1 MDVNAFKVPTPEHA
15 DYGTKRR
22 YITHTGILPEIDKPA
37 TTDEEIEQYV
47 DKFYTMC
54 DNTRVKSEAS
64 SEVVDQPTN
73 EKAEEQVKEPVTDP
87 VKEEPAKEPA
97 EEEVVESPKE
107 TPEESTISTEE

>member
-22 YITHTGILPEIDKPA
+22 YITHTGILPEIDKPT

-64 SEVVDQPTN
+64 SEVVD
-73 EKAEEQVKEPVTDP
+73 EKVEEQVKEP
-87 VKEEPAKEPA
+87 AKEPV
-97 EEEVVESPKE
+97 EEEVAKDPVDE

>member
-64 SEVVDQPTN
+64 SEVVDQPTD
-73 EKAEEQVKEPVTDP
+73 EPTDEQVKEPV
-87 VKEEPAKEPA
+87 KEPV
-97 EEEVVESPKE
+97 EGEVVENPTEE

>member
-15 DYGTKRR
+15 EYGTKRR
-22 YITHTGILPEIDKPA
+22 YITHTGILPEIDKPT

-64 SEVVDQPTN
+64 SEVVDQPTK
-73 EKAEEQVKEPVTDP
+73 EKVEEQVKEPVEDP
-87 VKEEPAKEPA
+87 VKEEPAKEPT
-97 EEEVVESPKE
+97 EEI
-107 TPEESTISTEE
+107 PEESTISTEE

>member
-64 SEVVDQPTN
+64 SEVVG
-73 EKAEEQVKEPVTDP
+73 EQTKEP
-87 VKEEPAKEPA
+87 ANEPA
-97 EEEVVESPKE
+97 EEVVKDPVDENP
-107 TPEESTISTEE
+107 TEESTISTEE

>member
-64 SEVVDQPTN
+64 SEVVG
-73 EKAEEQVKEPVTDP
+73 EQTR
-87 VKEEPAKEPA
+87 EPAKEPA
-97 EEEVVESPKE
+97 EEEVVKDPVDE
-107 TPEESTISTEE
+107 TPTEESTISTEE

>member
-22 YITHTGILPEIDKPA
+22 YITHTGILPEIDKPT

-54 DNTRVKSEAS
+54 DNTRVKSEAK
-64 SEVVDQPTN
+64 SEVVG
-73 EKAEEQVKEPVTDP
+73 EQTK
-87 VKEEPAKEPA
+87 EPAKEPA
-97 EEEVVESPKE
+97 EEEVVKDPVDETPKE
-107 TPEESTISTEE
+107 PTEESTISTEE

>member
-22 YITHTGILPEIDKPA
+22 YITHTGILPEIDKPT

-73 EKAEEQVKEPVTDP
+73 EKVEEQVKEPV
-87 VKEEPAKEPA
+87 KEPA
-97 EEEVVESPKE
+97 EEEVVKGPVDE
-107 TPEESTISTEE
+107 TPTEESTISTEE

>member
-64 SEVVDQPTN
+64 SEVVD
-73 EKAEEQVKEPVTDP
+73 EKVEEQVKEP
-87 VKEEPAKEPA
+87 A
-97 EEEVVESPKE
+97 EEVVKDPVDENP
-107 TPEESTISTEE
+107 TEESTISTEE

>member
-15 DYGTKRR
+15 EYGTKRR
-22 YITHTGILPEIDKPA
+22 YITHTGILPEIDKPT

-64 SEVVDQPTN
+64 SEVVG
-73 EKAEEQVKEPVTDP
+73 EQADEQT
-87 VKEEPAKEPA
+87 KEPA
-97 EEEVVESPKE
+97 EEVVKDPVDENP
-107 TPEESTISTEE
+107 TEESTISTEE

>member
-15 DYGTKRR
+15 EYGTKRR
-22 YITHTGILPEIDKPA
+22 YITHTGILPEIDKPT

-64 SEVVDQPTN
+64 SEVVD
-73 EKAEEQVKEPVTDP
+73 EKVEEQIK
-87 VKEEPAKEPA
+87 EPAKEPT
-97 EEEVVESPKE
+97 EEEVVKDPVDE

>member
-15 DYGTKRR
+15 EYGTKRR
-22 YITHTGILPEIDKPA
+22 YITHTGILPEIDKPT

-64 SEVVDQPTN
+64 SEVVG
-73 EKAEEQVKEPVTDP
+73 EQTK
-87 VKEEPAKEPA
+87 EPAKEPV
-97 EEEVVESPKE
+97 EEEVVTDPVDETPTE

>member
-22 YITHTGILPEIDKPA
+22 YITHTGILPEIDKPT

-73 EKAEEQVKEPVTDP
+73 ERVEEP

-97 EEEVVESPKE
+97 EGEVVESPKE

>member
-22 YITHTGILPEIDKPA
+22 YITHTGILPEIDKPT

-47 DKFYTMC
+47 DKLYTMC

-64 SEVVDQPTN
+64 SEVVG
-73 EKAEEQVKEPVTDP
+73 EQTK
-87 VKEEPAKEPA
+87 EPAKEPA
-97 EEEVVESPKE
+97 EEEVVKDPVDE
-107 TPEESTISTEE
+107 TPTEESTISTEE

>member
-22 YITHTGILPEIDKPA
+22 YITHTGILPEIDNPT

-73 EKAEEQVKEPVTDP
+73 EQVNES
-87 VKEEPAKEPA
+87 AKEST
-97 EEEVVESPKE
+97 EEVVKDPVDE
-107 TPEESTISTEE
+107 TPTEESTISTEE

>member
-64 SEVVDQPTN
+64 SEVVD
-73 EKAEEQVKEPVTDP
+73 EKAEEQVKEP
-87 VKEEPAKEPA
+87 A
-97 EEEVVESPKE
+97 EEVVKDPVDENP
-107 TPEESTISTEE
+107 TEESTISTEE

>member
-15 DYGTKRR
+15 EYGTKRR
-22 YITHTGILPEIDKPA
+22 YITHTGILPEIDKPT

-64 SEVVDQPTN
+64 SEVVG
-73 EKAEEQVKEPVTDP
+73 EQTKEPV
-87 VKEEPAKEPA
+87 
-97 EEEVVESPKE
+97 EEEVVKDPVDETPKE
-107 TPEESTISTEE
+107 PTEESTISTEG

>member
-15 DYGTKRR
+15 EYGTKRR

-64 SEVVDQPTN
+64 SEVVG
-73 EKAEEQVKEPVTDP
+73 EQTK
-87 VKEEPAKEPA
+87 EPAKEPA
-97 EEEVVESPKE
+97 EEEVVENPGE

>member
-15 DYGTKRR
+15 EYGTKRR

-54 DNTRVKSEAS
+54 DNTRVKSEVS
-64 SEVVDQPTN
+64 SEVVDQPTE
-73 EKAEEQVKEPVTDP
+73 EKVEKQVKEPVEDP
-87 VKEEPAKEPA
+87 VKEEPTKEPT
-97 EEEVVESPKE
+97 EE

>member
-15 DYGTKRR
+15 EYGTKRR
-22 YITHTGILPEIDKPA
+22 YITHTGILSEIDKPT

-64 SEVVDQPTN
+64 SEVVDKPTN
-73 EKAEEQVKEPVTDP
+73 EKVEEQVKEPIEDP
-87 VKEEPAKEPA
+87 VKEEPAKEPT
-97 EEEVVESPKE
+97 EE

>member
-15 DYGTKRR
+15 EYGTKRR
-22 YITHTGILPEIDKPA
+22 YITHTGILPEIDKPT

-64 SEVVDQPTN
+64 SEVVDEPTD
-73 EKAEEQVKEPVTDP
+73 EQVKEPVKEPAEEVVKEPVTDP
-87 VKEEPAKEPA
+87 VEEEPA
-97 EEEVVESPKE
+97 EEI
-107 TPEESTISTEE
+107 PEESTISTEE

>member
-22 YITHTGILPEIDKPA
+22 YITHTGILPEIDKPT

-64 SEVVDQPTN
+64 SEVVG
-73 EKAEEQVKEPVTDP
+73 EQTKEPV
-87 VKEEPAKEPA
+87 KEPA
-97 EEEVVESPKE
+97 EEVVKDPVDE
-107 TPEESTISTEE
+107 TPTEESTISTEK

>member
-22 YITHTGILPEIDKPA
+22 YITHTGILSEIDKPT

-47 DKFYTMC
+47 YKFYTMC

-64 SEVVDQPTN
+64 SEVVDGPTN
-73 EKAEEQVKEPVTDP
+73 EQVKDP
-87 VKEEPAKEPA
+87 VEEEPAKEPV
-97 EEEVVESPKE
+97 EGEVVKE
-107 TPEESTISTEE
+107 PTEESTISTEE

>member
-64 SEVVDQPTN
+64 SEVVG
-73 EKAEEQVKEPVTDP
+73 EQTK
-87 VKEEPAKEPA
+87 EPAKEPA
-97 EEEVVESPKE
+97 EEKVVKDPVDE
-107 TPEESTISTEE
+107 TPTEESTISTEE

>member
-22 YITHTGILPEIDKPA
+22 YITHTGILSEIDKPT

-64 SEVVDQPTN
+64 SEVVG
-73 EKAEEQVKEPVTDP
+73 EQTK
-87 VKEEPAKEPA
+87 EPAKEPA
-97 EEEVVESPKE
+97 EEEVVKDPVDE
-107 TPEESTISTEE
+107 TPGEPTEESTISTEE

>member
-15 DYGTKRR
+15 EYGTKRR
-22 YITHTGILPEIDKPA
+22 YIAHTGILPEIDKPT

-73 EKAEEQVKEPVTDP
+73 EKVEEQVKEPIEDP
-87 VKEEPAKEPA
+87 VKEEPAKEPT
-97 EEEVVESPKE
+97 EE

>member
-15 DYGTKRR
+15 EYGTKRR
-22 YITHTGILPEIDKPA
+22 YITHTGILPEIDKPT

-64 SEVVDQPTN
+64 SEVVDQPTD
-73 EKAEEQVKEPVTDP
+73 EKVEEQVKEPIEDP
-87 VKEEPAKEPA
+87 VKEEPAKEPT
-97 EEEVVESPKE
+97 EE

>member
-15 DYGTKRR
+15 EYGTKRR

-54 DNTRVKSEAS
+54 DNTRVRSEAS

-73 EKAEEQVKEPVTDP
+73 EQVK
-87 VKEEPAKEPA
+87 EPAKEPV
-97 EEEVVESPKE
+97 EEEVVKDPVDE

>member
-15 DYGTKRR
+15 KYGTKRR
-22 YITHTGILPEIDKPA
+22 YITHTGILPEIDKPT

-64 SEVVDQPTN
+64 SEVVG
-73 EKAEEQVKEPVTDP
+73 EQT
-87 VKEEPAKEPA
+87 EEPAKEPV
-97 EEEVVESPKE
+97 EEVVKDPVDENP
-107 TPEESTISTEE
+107 TEESTISTEE

>member
-22 YITHTGILPEIDKPA
+22 YITHTGILPEIDKPT

-64 SEVVDQPTN
+64 SEVVD
-73 EKAEEQVKEPVTDP
+73 EKVEEQVKEPVEDP
-87 VKEEPAKEPA
+87 VKEEPAKEPTD
-97 EEEVVESPKE
+97 E

>member
-15 DYGTKRR
+15 NYGTKRR
-22 YITHTGILPEIDKPA
+22 YITHTGILPEIDKPT

-64 SEVVDQPTN
+64 SEVVDGPTN
-73 EKAEEQVKEPVTDP
+73 EQVKDP
-87 VKEEPAKEPA
+87 VEEEPAKEPV
-97 EEEVVESPKE
+97 EGEVVKE
-107 TPEESTISTEE
+107 PTEESTISTEK

>member
-22 YITHTGILPEIDKPA
+22 YITHTGILPEIDKPT

-54 DNTRVKSEAS
+54 DNTRVKSEVS
-64 SEVVDQPTN
+64 SEVVG
-73 EKAEEQVKEPVTDP
+73 EQTKEPV
-87 VKEEPAKEPA
+87 KEPA
-97 EEEVVESPKE
+97 EEVVKDPVDE
-107 TPEESTISTEE
+107 TPTEESTISTEE

>member
-15 DYGTKRR
+15 EYGTKRR
-22 YITHTGILPEIDKPA
+22 YITHTGILPEIDKPT

-64 SEVVDQPTN
+64 SEVVDQPTE
-73 EKAEEQVKEPVTDP
+73 EKVEEQVKEPIEDP
-87 VKEEPAKEPA
+87 VKEEPAKEPT
-97 EEEVVESPKE
+97 EE

>member
-64 SEVVDQPTN
+64 SEVVGEPTD
-73 EKAEEQVKEPVTDP
+73 EQTK
-87 VKEEPAKEPA
+87 EPAKEPT
-97 EEEVVESPKE
+97 EEEVVKDPVDE
-107 TPEESTISTEE
+107 TPTEESTISTEE